1 MTAAAL
7 CVADAPLALIAVAWW
22 RTGSSGDPSERLE
35 RLIASLMLA
44 AASAA
49 LWNGLAGVELLWQ
62 CWPVHA
68 FLSVMAAALPYARSD
83 AAIAMPMPTLLS
95 RAAGYTGGFALAAVS
110 SGWSFGQNALSAW

>member
-7 CVADAPLALIAVAWW
+7 WFADAPLALMVFAWW
-22 RTGSSGDPSERLE
+22 RARASDDPSERLE

-49 LWNGLAGVELLWQ
+49 LWNGLAGAEWLWQ
-62 CWPVHA
+62 RWPVHA

-83 AAIAMPMPTLLS
+83 AAIELPMPALLS
-95 RAAGYTGGFALAAVS
+95 RAAAYPGGFALAAVS
-110 SGWSFGQNALSAW
+110 RGWSFGQNALKAW